1 MKKKKILLLSDDLRM
16 TSGVATMSKEMV
28 LGSVHKYDWVQ
39 LGAAI
44 KHPEFGK
51 IVDLNNDVRERTGV
65 KDANVKIYPSNGYG
79 DIYRLRTLIDEEKPD
94 AILHFTDP
102 HYWQWLYDNE
112 HEIRQQVPVLF
123 YHIWDD
129 LPDPHYN
136 RDYYESCDW
145 LGCISKQTYGI
156 VHRVGKSKREVTHQP
171 LKDWQISYVPHGI
184 NPDVFKPIEGED
196 QEMKKFIHGDK
207 EYDFVLFYNNRNIR
221 RKQPSDVIYTY
232 KLFCD
237 KLSKE
242 QSEKCLLLMHTAS
255 VDNNGTDLVAVVNE
269 LCPNYDVKFTNDK
282 FDQDKLNRIYNHV
295 DCTINIANNEGFGL
309 TTAESVMSGTP
320 IIVNVTGGLQDQC
333 GFKMDGKYLTAD
345 DYVKIGSLHD
355 WRKWEGKVTYGEWC
369 LPVWPSSITLNGSP
383 NTPYIFDD
391 RINHYDVVDRLYQM
405 WGMGRE
411 KRKEIGL
418 KGREY
423 MVKHFSNQVMC
434 DTLIK
439 GIDNTF
445 KKWKPRN
452 KFDLHKIT

>member
-112 HEIRQQVPVLF
+112 HEIRQQVPILF

-156 VHRVGKSKREVTHQP
+156 VHRVGKSKREVTHQS

-184 NPDVFKPIEGED
+184 NPDVFKPIDGED
-196 QEMKKFIHGDK
+196 QEMKKFVHGDK

-237 KLSKE
+237 KLTKE

-255 VDNNGTDLVAVVNE
+255 VDDNGTDLVAVVGE
-269 LCPNYDVKFTNDK
+269 LCPNYDVKFTNEK

-295 DCTINIANNEGFGL
+295 DCTINIASNEGFGL

-355 WRKWEGKVTYGEWC
+355 WRKWEGEVTCGEWC

-418 KGREY
+418 KGREH
-423 MVKHFSNQVMC
+423 MIKHLSNKVMC
-434 DTLIK
+434 ETLIK